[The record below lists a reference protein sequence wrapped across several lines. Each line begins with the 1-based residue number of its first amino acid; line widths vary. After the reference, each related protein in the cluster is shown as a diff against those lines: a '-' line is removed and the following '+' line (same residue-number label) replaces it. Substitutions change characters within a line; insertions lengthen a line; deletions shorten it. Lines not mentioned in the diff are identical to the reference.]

1 MRIKYL
7 ESVVIGNAE
16 EHTLRNVTFVL
27 DFFIGLL
34 SLTAPKK
41 KKNVLQDLD
50 I

>member
-27 DFFIGLL
+27 DFFISLL
-34 SLTAPKK
+34 SLTAPKEK
-41 KKNVLQDLD
+41 ENFLQDLD